1 MLSISWCHSFVWP
14 VLPVLKPHSSE
25 RIRNHAMLLTC
36 KGIDVLVC
44 SAFYNKRP
52 QTGWLTNN
60 RNLFLK
66 VLEVFE
72 KFKIKELADSVP
84 DEASLLIHGWLSSRH
99 VLTRQKAQ
107 GTTLGLVL
115 FMSVLSPFVSTLPS
129 LPIPPKD
136 PTSKYHRTE
145 EEVSTYDSRGG
156 SSVQSI
162 VHRIFIA
169 WLQSSCNQTVTL
181 FSYQ

>member
-1 MLSISWCHSFVWP
+1 M
-14 VLPVLKPHSSE
+14 LKPHSSE
-25 RIRNHAMLLTC
+25 RIRNHTMLLTS

-52 QTGWLTNN
+52 QTGWLTSN

-72 KFKIKELADSVP
+72 KLKIKELADSGP

-115 FMSVLSPFVSTLPS
+115 FMSLLSPIVSTLPS